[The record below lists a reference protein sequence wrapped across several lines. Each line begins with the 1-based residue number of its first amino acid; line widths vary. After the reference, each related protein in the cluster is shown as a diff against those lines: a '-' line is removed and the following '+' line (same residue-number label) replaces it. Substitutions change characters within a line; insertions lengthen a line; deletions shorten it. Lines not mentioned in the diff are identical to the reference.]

1 MIILYFVLELLFCS
15 QAYFIITHLAAH
27 VQHVSL
33 CNSYR
38 VTHNI

>member
-15 QAYFIITHLAAH
+15 QAYFITRLAAH

-33 CNSYR
+33 CKSYR